1 MMKKIAIALAM
12 LFTMTTATMAE
23 NNNVETTT
31 SVEAFNFKI
40 NINSL
45 TRALNLSKD
54 QQEMYVDIMKSFER
68 NMDLAAKMPTEE
80 RKMRLAR
87 NTVRTNLRDM
97 KCVLDTDQFRTY
109 LMILNTTLYNRGIFL
124 TTEDV
129 IA

>member
-1 MMKKIAIALAM
+1 MKKIAIALAM
-12 LFTMTTATMAE
+12 LFTMATVTMAE

-80 RKMRLAR
+80 RKMRIAK

-97 KCVLDTDQFRTY
+97 KCVLDKDQFRTY

-124 TTEDV
+124 TSEDV